1 MEILRSGDM
10 RIMMI
15 VGGSIVAVL
24 VAIML
29 IRWAVP
35 DSAPIVDAL
44 IVIQAF
50 VTVVAIVGGAI
61 LAYQRFQL
69 FRTF

>member
-29 IRWAVP
+29 IHWAVP